1 MNGFPPSH
9 AVVAHSFRSPSLYS
23 RGAPLNRGI
32 VLRRQRPAPWQEE
45 EEDEEDEEEADYEDK
60 EMEEEKDNEEKE
72 ED

>member
-1 MNGFPPSH
+1 M
-9 AVVAHSFRSPSLYS
+9 VAHSFRSPSLYS

-32 VLRRQRPAPWQEE
+32 VLRRQRPAPWQKQNLHFEE
-45 EEDEEDEEEADYEDK
+45 EEEEEDYEDK